1 MRGMKDTKAMQRAL
15 RRMTVPEKHEMMLRR
30 TANRNVHV
38 MTPHGHIF
46 AGRKG
51 RKG

>member
-1 MRGMKDTKAMQRAL
+1 MRATKDMKATKRAL
-15 RRMTVPEKHEMMLRR
+15 RRMTVPEKHELMLRR

-38 MTPHGHIF
+38 MTAHGKIF